1 VSNAESSE
9 GRARSSRSAQSG
21 QRLLPDETRLL
32 PDETRLD
39 ESAVLALMA
48 SLAGACVGGET
59 SYESLKNGLRGA
71 VARDPFDA
79 TVVTVLGGAFLFY
92 VAEKGQ
98 NPKVTSYWDALVFI
112 STCLSVGYADV
123 FAKTPAG
130 KAIAAAV
137 MTFGPAMSGAIL
149 ESPAGDGAAR
159 GETELLLV
167 QKAIAD
173 KLDAILG
180 ELRAARV

>member
-1 VSNAESSE
+1 VSNAVE
-9 GRARSSRSAQSG
+9 RAPSLDASA
-21 QRLLPDETRLL
+21 
-32 PDETRLD
+32 
-39 ESAVLALMA
+39 ALALVA
-48 SLAGACVGGET
+48 SLAGVSGEGGA
-59 SYESLKNGLRGA
+59 SYSSLKGGLREA

-79 TVVTVLGGAFLFY
+79 TVVTVLGGSFLFY
-92 VAEKGQ
+92 VAERGV

-149 ESPAGDGAAR
+149 EPPAQSADVKASP
-159 GETELLLV
+159 ELLEV
-167 QKAIAD
+167 QRAIVD

-180 ELRAARV
+180 ELRAGRANPPAHASP